1 MIDLHIHSNYSD
13 GSDSIEEIVAQACA
27 LKLTQ
32 IAITDHNT
40 MEGALYAKTLNHQNL
55 EIVCGIELSCDFE
68 EEELHILGYFPP
80 SQTNFEAIE
89 HCIQY
94 NEDNKY
100 QAQCEMIH
108 RLAKKQV
115 YFTYEEMQKTF
126 PNTILNRVH
135 LAKMIV
141 LKGYAQDVEE
151 AFNSY
156 IGVGKSCYV
165 NSKRCSAYQVIEA
178 IHACNG
184 LAYIAHP
191 FKYKQT
197 FMILEALKSHLDG
210 IEVCHSSFSEEQS
223 QQLIAYAKTHQLKT
237 SGGSDYHGS
246 NKKNVNMGE
255 PKVEISHAIV
265 F

>member
-68 EEELHILGYFPP
+68 EVELHILGYFPP

-184 LAYIAHP
+184 LAYLAHP
-191 FKYKQT
+191 FKYKQP

-246 NKKNVNMGE
+246 NKKNVFMGE
-255 PKVEISHAIV
+255 PKVENSHAIV